1 MIFGGEKDQVIDN
14 IRAAAGR
21 GEFHVKVEVGD
32 PELTEEQKSSL
43 VRDFWEK
50 RRRPRYCFCNRIAR
64 LIENT
69 AAKLVNGSTQI
80 EGLENLKGIT
90 GGAVITSNHLNP
102 VDNTAIFTMV
112 KKTGRKRLFI
122 VSQESNLAMTGLF
135 GFLMIYADTVP
146 MTAAPDYLANTF
158 MKNIS
163 DLLDGGN
170 WVMIYPEQE
179 MWFNYRKPRP
189 PKRGAYYYAAKCG
202 VPVVSC
208 FVEIVDLP
216 EKEKN
221 RDDFY
226 QVRYVVHVL
235 PPVYPQ
241 EGRNVRQNS
250 IAMMEKDLEQK
261 RAAYEKAYGKLL
273 TYDFE
278 DDDIAG
284 WIPPASR

>member
-1 MIFGGEKDQVIDN
+1 MIFGGEKDQVIEN

-21 GEFHVKVEVGD
+21 GEFHAKVEVDD
-32 PELTEEQKSSL
+32 PNLTDEQKAAL
-43 VRDFWEK
+43 VREFWEK
-50 RRRPRYCFCNRIAR
+50 RKRPRYSICNRIAR
-64 LIENT
+64 VIENT

-80 EGLENLKGIT
+80 EGLENLKDIT
-90 GGAVITSNHLNP
+90 GGAVITSNHFNP
-102 VDNTAIFTMV
+102 VDNTAVFTMV

-122 VSQESNLAMTGLF
+122 ISQESNLAMTGLF
-135 GFLMIYADTVP
+135 GFLMNYADTVP
-146 MTAAPDYLANTF
+146 MTTDPDYLAGTF
-158 MKNIS
+158 LKKLAA
-163 DLLDGGN
+163 LLDGGN
-170 WVMIYPEQE
+170 WVLIYPEQE

-208 FVEIVDLP
+208 FVEIIDLP

-221 RDDFY
+221 RDDFR

-241 EGRNVRQNS
+241 EGKNVRQNS
-250 IAMMEKDLEQK
+250 IAMMEKDYEQK
-261 RAAYEKAYGKLL
+261 RAAYEKAYGKPL

-278 DDDIAG
+278 DSDIAG
-284 WIPPASR
+284 WIPAAAR